1 MHAYVLH
8 KDAQN
13 SESSKTCDTQ
23 NQQGNK
29 VKVVHKLY

>member
-23 NQQGNK
+23 NQQANI
-29 VKVVHKLY
+29 V